1 MTYDPTKAPLDIN
14 SLAAEVHKE
23 NATWWHDPATGAPI
37 SRNMGELCMLM
48 ISEVAEAMEGERK
61 DLMDDKLPHRK
72 MAEVEMADVVIR
84 LLDLAGNKGW
94 ELKFHKPYPLI
105 HTNIGEQLMYICIQ
119 IGCIYNTHVAYD
131 GEDFA
136 DIEYSYYAS
145 RVLSLVDNYCRWRGY
160 DLWSAVH
167 EKRAYNRNR
176 ADHKPENRVK
186 EGGKKW

>member
-1 MTYDPTKAPLDIN
+1 MAYDPTKAPLDIN

-37 SRNMGELCMLM
+37 SRNMGELCMLL

-61 DLMDDKLPHRK
+61 GLMDDKLPHRK

-84 LLDLAGNKGW
+84 LLDVAGHEKW
-94 ELKFHKPYPLI
+94 SLTIHKPYPILLD
-105 HTNIGEQLMYICIQ
+105 NVGQQLMDICVQ
-119 IGCIYNTHVAYD
+119 IVALYNTHVMYNGRNLAQT
-131 GEDFA
+131 EH
-136 DIEYSYYAS
+136 EYYAS
-145 RVLSLVDNYCRWRGY
+145 RILTLVIDYCRMHDY
-160 DLWSAVH
+160 DLWGAVH

>member
-37 SRNMGELCMLM
+37 SRNMGELCMLL

-61 DLMDDKLPHRK
+61 GLMDDKLPHRK

-84 LLDLAGNKGW
+84 LLDLAGHERW
-94 ELKFHKPYPLI
+94 TLTIQRPYPFL
-105 HTNIGEQLMYICIQ
+105 TDNIGQQLMNICVQ
-119 IGCIYNTHVAYD
+119 IVSLYKTHDAYSK
-131 GEDFA
+131 EDFVQSEL
-136 DIEYSYYAS
+136 EYFAS
-145 RVLSLVDNYCRWRGY
+145 RILTLVVDYCRMRDY
-160 DLWSAVH
+160 DLWGAVH
-167 EKRAYNRNR
+167 EKREYNRNR